1 MFRVFTDYSDATLSL
16 NDFALFTNWFYRRS
30 NLHFHYSPFEKSPF
44 HIITQENSFCKCFF
58 IKFQEKKLYFTA
70 FFLFLH
76 YKCQT
81 DIRNPLRYLFRT
93 KQLNSIYFLIN
104 LLIGTSQPFH
114 PYQLPVQII
123 LDLLQKLLRL

>member
-1 MFRVFTDYSDATLSL
+1 MHCMKRPSDENYPISVLALSLFVFWVFTDNSDATLSL

-70 FFLFLH
+70 FFLFCIIKLMK
-76 YKCQT
+76 YRT
-81 DIRNPLRYLFRT
+81 DWILYPTLCYL
-93 KQLNSIYFLIN
+93 LAI
-104 LLIGTSQPFH
+104 
-114 PYQLPVQII
+114 
-123 LDLLQKLLRL
+123 KL